1 MSMILEETPDETLLE
16 AWRAGDRAAGD
27 ELLRRSEPVLLSFFR
42 RRTSQNVDE
51 LVQRTLVACI
61 HAVAKFEGRSTFKG
75 FLLGI
80 ARNQFLMGLR
90 TRKTAEIPDTLATF
104 PEDGPSQLVASKE
117 ELKILLA
124 ALQTTQ
130 SPFRETLKMFYWDE
144 LSVDQIAKILD
155 VPSGT
160 VKSRLGR
167 GRAMIRERLLHAAG
181 PGSIVIKKWIEFM
194 PPVEA

>member
-1 MSMILEETPDETLLE
+1 MILEESPDEALLE
-16 AWRAGDRAAGD
+16 AWRAGDRAAGE
-27 ELLRRSEPVLLSFFR
+27 ELLRRSKPVLMAFFR

-61 HAVAKFEGRSTFKG
+61 HAVTHFEGRSTFKG

-90 TRKTAEIPDTLATF
+90 AKKTAEMPNTLATF
-104 PEDGPSQLVASKE
+104 PEDGPSQLVASKQ
-117 ELKILLA
+117 ELKILVA
-124 ALQTTQ
+124 ALNATQ
-130 SPFRETLKMFYWDE
+130 SPFREVLKMFYWDE
-144 LSVDQIAKILD
+144 FSVEQIAKILD

-167 GRAMIRERLLHAAG
+167 GRSMIRERLLHAAG
-181 PGSIVIKKWIEFM
+181 PGSIVIKNWIEFM
-194 PPVEA
+194 PPADA